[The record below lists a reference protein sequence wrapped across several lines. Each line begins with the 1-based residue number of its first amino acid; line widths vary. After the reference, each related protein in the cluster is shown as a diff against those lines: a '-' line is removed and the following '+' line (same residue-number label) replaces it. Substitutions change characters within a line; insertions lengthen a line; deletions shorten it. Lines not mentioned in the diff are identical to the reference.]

1 MSMRT
6 TVDIDLEL
14 LRRLRAEAHR
24 RGIALKDVLNR
35 ALRRGLQDRPAAKA
49 PPYRAPTFAMGAPL
63 RPLDKALAL
72 ADALEDEEI
81 ARELALRK

>member
-1 MSMRT
+1 MRT
-6 TVDIDLEL
+6 TIDIEHEL

-24 RGIALKDVLNR
+24 HGLPLKDVVNR
-35 ALRRGLQDRPAAKA
+35 ALRRGLADGAAAKA

-72 ADALEDEEI
+72 ADALEAEQI
-81 ARELALRK
+81 ARELASRK